1 MTTDVPVSP
10 RRLTHLRQLEAESI
24 HVFREVVSELERPV
38 LLYSIG
44 KDSAVLTRLAQKAF
58 WPGKPPFPFLHI
70 DTTWKFK
77 QMIEFRDRFCKE
89 QGFELL
95 VHTNR
100 KAIAEGI
107 NPFDHGSQ
115 KYTTALKTQA
125 LLQALAHHGF
135 DAAFGGARRDE
146 ERSRAKERVLSFR
159 DKHGQ
164 WDPKNQRPELWSLFN
179 GKIKKGESI
188 RAFPLSNWTE
198 LDVWQYI
205 WLEEI
210 PIVPLYFAAPRAVVE
225 RDGTLVMV
233 DDERMR
239 LSPGE
244 SPDGVGPLPHARV
257 LPAHRRGPFARH
269 HAAGDHRR
277 DDRGEQLGAARAAH
291 RSRRGRLDG
300 DQEARGLLLMSAAP
314 TTKQDVLAYLERHE
328 HKDIQ
333 RFVSIGSVDDGKST
347 LIGRLLHDS
356 GGLYDDQLRAVKRA
370 SMKSKGAPD
379 AEIDFS
385 LFTDGLKAE
394 REQGITIDVAYRYFA
409 TAARKF
415 IIADTPGHEQ
425 YTRNMA
431 TGASTADVA
440 VVLIDARLG
449 VLQQSRRHAYIAQL
463 LGIAHLLVGV
473 NKMDLVGFDAAVF
486 DRIRQDFTA
495 FTGKLPFQSVTY
507 VPISALRGDNVVT
520 RSERTPFYQGPTMLE
535 FLEQVSVD
543 GGRNLEDFRF
553 PVQIVLRPNLDY
565 RGYAAQIASGVV
577 RPGDVV
583 MALPSRRQ
591 TTVTAIDQAG
601 TSLEEAFAPMS
612 VTLRLADEMD
622 VSRGDMLVH
631 PTNLPRV
638 ERRFDAMLVW
648 MHERPLDRAKSYL
661 LKHTTQT
668 VRAEVESIACHVDL
682 ETLEEKPAERVG
694 LNDIARVT
702 LHAQA
707 ALRGRVPQEPGH
719 RRLHPHRLADQR
731 HGGRRDGARG
741 DGAAEGGV

>member
-1 MTTDVPVSP
+1 
-10 RRLTHLRQLEAESI
+10 
-24 HVFREVVSELERPV
+24 
-38 LLYSIG
+38 
-44 KDSAVLTRLAQKAF
+44 
-58 WPGKPPFPFLHI
+58 
-70 DTTWKFK
+70 
-77 QMIEFRDRFCKE
+77 
-89 QGFELL
+89 
-95 VHTNR
+95 
-100 KAIAEGI
+100 
-107 NPFDHGSQ
+107 
-115 KYTTALKTQA
+115 
-125 LLQALAHHGF
+125 
-135 DAAFGGARRDE
+135 
-146 ERSRAKERVLSFR
+146 
-159 DKHGQ
+159 
-164 WDPKNQRPELWSLFN
+164 
-179 GKIKKGESI
+179 
-188 RAFPLSNWTE
+188 
-198 LDVWQYI
+198 
-205 WLEEI
+205 
-210 PIVPLYFAAPRAVVE
+210 
-225 RDGTLVMV
+225 
-233 DDERMR
+233 
-239 LSPGE
+239 
-244 SPDGVGPLPHARV
+244 
-257 LPAHRRGPFARH
+257 
-269 HAAGDHRR
+269 
-277 DDRGEQLGAARAAH
+277 
-291 RSRRGRLDG
+291 
-300 DQEARGLLLMSAAP
+300 MSAAL

-328 HKDIQ
+328 HKDML

-379 AEIDFS
+379 AEMDFS

-415 IIADTPGHEQ
+415 IIADTPGHVQ

-486 DRIRQDFTA
+486 ERIREDFTA
-495 FTGKLPFQSVTY
+495 FTGKLPFKSVTY

-535 FLEQVSVD
+535 FLEKVPVD
-543 GGRNLEDFRF
+543 GGRNLEDFRY

-565 RGYAAQIASGVV
+565 RGYAAQVASGVV
-577 RPGDVV
+577 RTGDVV

-648 MHERPLDRAKSYL
+648 MHERPLDREKSYL

-668 VRAEVESIACHVDL
+668 VRAEVESIACQVDL
-682 ETLEEKPAERVG
+682 ETLEEMPAERVG

-702 LHAQA
+702 LRTHKPLFVDAYRKNRATGAFILIDSLTNDTVGAGMVLEATARPKETAETAEASGERSQVSQRERRERLGHAGA
-707 ALRGRVPQEPGH
+707 VIVVPVE
-719 RRLHPHRLADQR
+719 
-731 HGGRRDGARG
+731 
-741 DGAAEGGV
+741 GAAAAIYALERELFDRGIAAVAIESTGGAELAAACARAGLVAVVAGGPEQRARLESTLGAGHVVDLHGAVTATRAAETALAVLAERGLLSAS